1 MPYVQHT
8 PEDQQEML
16 RTIGVRS
23 IDDLFAS
30 VPADI
35 RLQKPLGIPRGQSE
49 YDVLRDLAALGAK
62 NRPAGGM
69 TSFLGA
75 GIYDGIIPSVVGAML
90 SRSEFYTAYT
100 PYQPEVSQ
108 GTLQTIFEF
117 QTMIARLTG
126 MDLANASMYDGASA
140 LAESAMLMTDGSG
153 RRRVVVPAA
162 LHPNYRTVLD
172 SYASDVGMEL
182 VTLPYGADG
191 RVDTAQLTG
200 LCDGTVGVVVLQQ
213 PNFFGLVEDTV
224 AIRRAL
230 DALPPERRP
239 ELVVSVEP
247 VSLGVLVPPG
257 EYGAAIAVGDGQSLG
272 LPPMFGGPL
281 VGFVACNKA
290 NVRKIPGR
298 LVGATVDTE
307 GRKGYVLTLQTRE
320 QHIRREKAT
329 SNICTNQAL
338 LALAV
343 TVYLSALGESGL
355 KELAHMCLVKS
366 HRLAKQI
373 AALPGYALRFDAP
386 FFREFVVRCPR
397 PAADIVAAAKAD
409 GVLAGLALGTRF
421 ATRFP
426 GLDER
431 DLLVAV
437 TEKRSDAEIDAFAVL
452 LGRVGGR

>member
-16 RTIGVRS
+16 RTIGVPS
-23 IDDLFAS
+23 IEGLFES

-35 RLQKPLGIPRGQSE
+35 RLRKALGIPRGQSE

-62 NRPAGGM
+62 NHPAGAM

-75 GIYDGIIPSVVGAML
+75 GIYDGIIPSVVGAIL

-162 LHPNYRTVLD
+162 LHPHYRTVMD
-172 SYASDVGMEL
+172 TYASDVGMEL

-191 RVDTAQLTG
+191 RIDTAALAR

-213 PNFFGLVEDTV
+213 PNFFGLVEDAV
-224 AIRRAL
+224 EIRRGL
-230 DALPPERRP
+230 DGLPDGRRP
-239 ELVVSVEP
+239 ELVVCVEP

-281 VGFVACNKA
+281 VGFVACTKA

-307 GRKGYVLTLQTRE
+307 GRRGYVLTLQTRE

-343 TVYLSALGESGL
+343 TVYLSALGETGL
-355 KELAHMCLVKS
+355 KELAHLCLVKS

-373 AALPGYALRFDAP
+373 AALPGYSLRFDAP

-397 PAADIVAAAKAD
+397 PARDIVAAAKAD
-409 GVLAGLALGTRF
+409 GVLAGLDVNARF
-421 ATRFP
+421 ANHFP

-437 TEKRSDAEIDAFAVL
+437 TEKRSDAEIDAFAAL
-452 LGRVGGR
+452 LGRLGGR